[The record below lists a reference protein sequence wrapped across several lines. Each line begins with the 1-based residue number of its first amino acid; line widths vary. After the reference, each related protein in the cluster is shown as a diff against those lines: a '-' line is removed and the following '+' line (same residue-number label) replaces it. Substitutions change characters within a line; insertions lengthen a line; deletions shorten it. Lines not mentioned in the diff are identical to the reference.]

1 MTSTYCC
8 VYSVE
13 ILLMMDSGLSETC
26 RVLYQINMR
35 NCASCWLSLQEYK
48 VGVEDDH
55 NVQSD
60 TSLL

>member
-1 MTSTYCC
+1 
-8 VYSVE
+8 
-13 ILLMMDSGLSETC
+13 MMDSGLSETC